1 MNEKLFC
8 NIKKIQ
14 MQLLNIFHAAETYFK
29 KYVSEGEES
38 IKLFLKVAGILLSI
52 VVLIKWLSV
61 GTIIIV
67 ILLCSWIWVL
77 NRNSTDIKKEEGRN
91 DEENTENCNSS

>member
-38 IKLFLKVAGILLSI
+38 IKLFLKVAGVLLSI

-61 GTIIIV
+61 GTIIIF
-67 ILLCSWIWVL
+67 ILLCSWIWVC
-77 NRNSTDIKKEEGRN
+77 NRHPTIKKEKRRN